1 MRSGSAVPSGESAVL
16 AAVHSSLQKLGSARP
31 LVVAFSGGLDSCVL
45 LHALRY
51 HAHLEGAA
59 IPDVTVAHFDHAM
72 RDGSAGD
79 AVWAAGVCRAWGL
92 PMVTERARESLTS
105 EADARAARYAFLER
119 ARADAGD
126 ERILLT
132 AHHADDQADTVLFRL
147 LRGTGPD
154 GLRGIH
160 EQRPGIARPLLNVWR
175 EDLEVYAAEH
185 GLRWRED
192 PTNEQLGY
200 ARNTL
205 RHEVLPLI
213 ERAVAPGARN
223 ALLRLARLAAADAD
237 AWSKEVLPWLTLAM
251 DFERSSPQ
259 DGLSGRRVQV
269 AREAL
274 LLFSSGLRAR
284 VIRYLAAEVEAS
296 LDEAAV
302 RRVDDFLSSSTSGR
316 MIELGR
322 GATVSLELDRVVF
335 AVPDPDRPDD
345 LRSSSDSD
353 VEDEAVIIESSGEG
367 SSRAL
372 LAGKPVW
379 VAWVE
384 EEGGGIS
391 KDGEASFDVSALS
404 FPLEVR
410 ARAPGDRLR
419 GNGGSRKVKKILL
432 EHRILSVDRNALP
445 VLVDASGEVLWIP
458 GVARSTVAMP
468 SAGAPSIRIR
478 IEP

>member
-1 MRSGSAVPSGESAVL
+1 MSNGSSVPWGESAVL
-16 AAVHSSLQKLGSARP
+16 AAVRSSLPELGSARP
-31 LVVAFSGGLDSCVL
+31 IVVAFSGGLDSCVL

-51 HAHLEGAA
+51 HVTVEGAEV
-59 IPDVTVAHFDHAM
+59 PEVTAAHFDHAM

-92 PMVTERARESLTS
+92 PIVTERSRETLTS
-105 EADARAARYAFLER
+105 EADARTARYAFLEG
-119 ARADAGD
+119 ARAEAGD
-126 ERILLT
+126 DAILLT
-132 AHHADDQADTVLFRL
+132 AHHADDQAETVLFRL

-154 GLRGIH
+154 GLRGIY
-160 EQRPGIARPLLNVWR
+160 ERRPGMARPLVHVWR
-175 EDLEVYAAEH
+175 EELEAYAAEH

-200 ARNTL
+200 ARNAL

-213 ERAVAPGARN
+213 ERSVAPGARH

-237 AWSKEVLPWLTLAM
+237 AWSNEVLPWLTLAM
-251 DFERSSPQ
+251 EFERSSQ
-259 DGLSGRRVQV
+259 EDGSSGRRVQV

-274 LLFSSGLRAR
+274 LLFSPGLRAR
-284 VIRYLAAEVEAS
+284 VIRYLAAEVGAS

-302 RRVDDFLSSSTSGR
+302 RRVDGFLSSSSSGR
-316 MIELGR
+316 TIELGR
-322 GATVSLELDRVVF
+322 GATVGLELDRVVF
-335 AVPDPDRPDD
+335 AVPDSTRPPDVRSAAGVDD
-345 LRSSSDSD
+345 EP
-353 VEDEAVIIESSGEG
+353 VFIESGGEG

-372 LAGKPVW
+372 LAGRPVW

-384 EEGGGIS
+384 EEGEGIS
-391 KDGEASFDVSALS
+391 KEREASFDVSAVS
-404 FPLEVR
+404 FPLQIR

-419 GNGGSRKVKKILL
+419 RTGGSRKVKKILL
-432 EHRILSVDRNALP
+432 EHRIPSIDRNTLP

-458 GVARSTVAMP
+458 GVARSTVAIP
-468 SAGAPSIRIR
+468 SVGTPSLRIR